1 MFLFFRL
8 YNKKRIYDP
17 IDYAYIDETN
27 FWIVDE
33 NQTTKLDVEEL
44 ENLLYVKGIGV
55 SLNVYIPKK
64 MNRLKHQRLNDLV
77 YVHYNLWLK
86 NWYKC
91 FLSCFE
97 FKFAFTIMNNYM
109 FFFFRFYNK
118 KKKPMIPLTMHALMR
133 LIFG

>member
-1 MFLFFRL
+1 MRFFSLIFNVKIVTRWMVEATWIQCTIFAKVGHSKINSL
-8 YNKKRIYDP
+8 SGCERNWSVFERIHT
-17 IDYAYIDETN
+17 ERR
-27 FWIVDE
+27 
-33 NQTTKLDVEEL
+33 
-44 ENLLYVKGIGV
+44 
-55 SLNVYIPKK
+55 
-64 MNRLKHQRLNDLV
+64 NRLEYQRLNDLV

-109 FFFFRFYNK
+109 FFFFRFYKK

-133 LIFG
+133 LIFE

>member
-44 ENLLYVKGIGV
+44 ENLLYKEGSILINEMEGSSSHIG
-55 SLNVYIPKK
+55 
-64 MNRLKHQRLNDLV
+64 
-77 YVHYNLWLK
+77 
-86 NWYKC
+86 
-91 FLSCFE
+91 
-97 FKFAFTIMNNYM
+97 
-109 FFFFRFYNK
+109 
-118 KKKPMIPLTMHALMR
+118 
-133 LIFG
+133 